1 MLTSGY
7 PQPPP
12 FVQIL
17 HPIDS
22 SNVVV
27 PPTPGTSSYYGGKSQ
42 GVTEHSSLT
51 NNAAMTIDTDQE
63 IRSIMLDFLHGC
75 RYENP
80 TTPPDEELR
89 HRMLMEIESWE
100 VELSPKHAECF
111 IETGSH
117 FAETAYRH
125 TSPEHRFFAAR
136 YTAYFLYADDIGQ
149 HHVEALKQFPRRFM
163 NGEPQLNP
171 ILDRLVNLVKCAH
184 ELWTDVGT
192 DAIIIG
198 TLEAISA
205 FYLEYSTRDMV
216 VKPGAVRYPDYLRL
230 RSGIDPPF
238 IAFVFMRGW
247 RNTAESYLQLI
258 PDMEYWIGAVNDVLS
273 FYKEEKE
280 QEFTNYVHLRA
291 AAERLP
297 PLVILRKLAD
307 EIVETTQRLD
317 RLVDDDVELAALW
330 RGYVQ
335 RFLEFSVKAP
345 RYRLSEL
352 GLTD

>member
-1 MLTSGY
+1 MLTSYY

-12 FVQIL
+12 FGQLPYPTGSSTV
-17 HPIDS
+17 PI
-22 SNVVV
+22 
-27 PPTPGTSSYYGGKSQ
+27 PPTPGTSSYYGGNSTGISAYVSPKND
-42 GVTEHSSLT
+42 T
-51 NNAAMTIDTDQE
+51 AAVEDIYQE
-63 IRSIMLDFLHGC
+63 IQSIMLNFLQGC

-89 HRMLMEIESWE
+89 HRMLLEVQSWE
-100 VELSPKHAECF
+100 VELSPKHAQCF

-125 TSPEHRFFAAR
+125 TSPEHRFYAAR
-136 YTAYFLYADDIGQ
+136 YTAYFLYADDLGQ
-149 HHVEALKQFPRRFM
+149 HHIEALKQFPRRFM
-163 NGEPQLNP
+163 TGEPQLDP
-171 ILDRLVNLVKCAH
+171 ILDRLVALVRCAH

-205 FYLEYSTRDMV
+205 FHLEFSTHDMV
-216 VKPGAVRYPDYLRL
+216 IKPGAVRYPDYLRL

-247 RNTAESYLQLI
+247 RSTAESYLQLI

-273 FYKEEKE
+273 FYKEVKE
-280 QEFTNYVHLRA
+280 QETTNYVHLRA

-307 EIVETTQRLD
+307 EIVETTHRLD

-345 RYRLSEL
+345 RYRLAEL

>member
-1 MLTSGY
+1 MLTSVY
-7 PQPPP
+7 SQLPP
-12 FVQIL
+12 FEQIL
-17 HPIDS
+17 YPIDS
-22 SNVVV
+22 SRIMV
-27 PPTPGTSSYYGGKSQ
+27 PPTPGTSSYYGGNSQ
-42 GVTEHSSLT
+42 SAIEHASLT
-51 NNAAMTIDTDQE
+51 CDAATVEDPDKE
-63 IRSIMLDFLHGC
+63 IRSIMLHFLQGC
-75 RYENP
+75 RYQNVS
-80 TTPPDEELR
+80 TPPDEELR
-89 HRMLMEIESWE
+89 HRMLMEVESWN
-100 VELSPKHAECF
+100 VGLSSKHAECF

-149 HHVEALKQFPRRFM
+149 HHVEALKEFPRRFM

-171 ILDRLVNLVKCAH
+171 ILDRLVNLVKSAH

-205 FYLEYSTRDMV
+205 FYLEYATHDMV
-216 VKPGAVRYPDYLRL
+216 IKPGAVRYPDYLRL

-247 RNTAESYLQLI
+247 RDTAESYLQLI

-280 QEFTNYVHLRA
+280 QETANYVHLRA
-291 AAERLP
+291 AVERLP
-297 PLVILRKLAD
+297 PLVILRNLAD
-307 EIVETTQRLD
+307 EIVETTHRLD